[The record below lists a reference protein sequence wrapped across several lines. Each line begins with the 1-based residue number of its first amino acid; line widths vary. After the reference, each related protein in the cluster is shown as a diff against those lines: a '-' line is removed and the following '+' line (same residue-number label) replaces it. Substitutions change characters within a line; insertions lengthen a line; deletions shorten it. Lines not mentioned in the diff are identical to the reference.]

1 MLYLVFSD
9 YYHQRTEDNDYRETR
24 SIRDDFG
31 KDLFSKTYSENEWN
45 ADINFFLQCCRFYL
59 SLCEESIKLLPPM
72 ENIIRRKYKADM
84 GNNFEDWANSY
95 FSPDS
100 EHLDSFIVREKAFAD
115 YKSFSGV
122 NKITMQRFTKALKGF
137 VALCPYIEELNP
149 KDLCNSQGR
158 IVRKDND
165 GNLRSCGTAETAAGG
180 GTEPADPTLMFVP
193 DERPDE

>member
-1 MLYLVFSD
+1 
-9 YYHQRTEDNDYRETR
+9 
-24 SIRDDFG
+24 
-31 KDLFSKTYSENEWN
+31 
-45 ADINFFLQCCRFYL
+45 
-59 SLCEESIKLLPPM
+59 M

-137 VALCPYIEELNP
+137 VALCPYIDELNP
-149 KDLCNSQGR
+149 KDLCNSR
-158 IVRKDND
+158 AY
-165 GNLRSCGTAETAAGG
+165 CT
-180 GTEPADPTLMFVP
+180 
-193 DERPDE
+193 

>member
-1 MLYLVFSD
+1 
-9 YYHQRTEDNDYRETR
+9 
-24 SIRDDFG
+24 
-31 KDLFSKTYSENEWN
+31 
-45 ADINFFLQCCRFYL
+45 
-59 SLCEESIKLLPPM
+59 M

-137 VALCPYIEELNP
+137 VALCPYIDDVICTS
-149 KDLCNSQGR
+149 DLIKASLEKYKNFTKIITRR
-158 IVRKDND
+158 IMKN
-165 GNLRSCGTAETAAGG
+165 NHL
-180 GTEPADPTLMFVP
+180 F
-193 DERPDE
+193 

>member
-1 MLYLVFSD
+1 
-9 YYHQRTEDNDYRETR
+9 
-24 SIRDDFG
+24 
-31 KDLFSKTYSENEWN
+31 
-45 ADINFFLQCCRFYL
+45 
-59 SLCEESIKLLPPM
+59 M

-122 NKITMQRFTKALKGF
+122 SKITMQRFTKALKGF

-158 IVRKDND
+158 IVRKDNEGKAAD
-165 GNLRSCGTAETAAGG
+165 MIYLRSCGLMETSTGG
-180 GTEPADPTLMFVP
+180 DPAPVDPAFVFVP
-193 DERPDE
+193 DERTNDE

>member
-1 MLYLVFSD
+1 
-9 YYHQRTEDNDYRETR
+9 
-24 SIRDDFG
+24 
-31 KDLFSKTYSENEWN
+31 
-45 ADINFFLQCCRFYL
+45 
-59 SLCEESIKLLPPM
+59 M

-165 GNLRSCGTAETAAGG
+165 GKAADMNYLRSCGTA
-180 GTEPADPTLMFVP
+180 
-193 DERPDE
+193 